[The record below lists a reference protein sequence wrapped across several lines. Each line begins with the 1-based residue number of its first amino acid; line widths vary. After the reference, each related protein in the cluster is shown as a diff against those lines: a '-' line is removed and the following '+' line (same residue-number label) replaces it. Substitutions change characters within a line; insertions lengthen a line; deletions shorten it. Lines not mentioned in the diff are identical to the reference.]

1 MRLAKRA
8 SSLSD
13 KESSQY
19 YGVVMVGTIDYW
31 CNLFT
36 EAGIGRFRESHMLRY
51 AFELFHRQERI
62 AKGAGRSAE
71 AFLEEL
77 DEAGVERILIPAFKM
92 GDPWRDMEMDQPE
105 EEILELTKRF
115 PKRIHGLVG
124 INPKRRMEGVRRL
137 EHFVKEHGFVG
148 AHLHPYGFGL
158 APNHRRYYPF
168 YAKCVELD
176 VPVVMQIGHSAEF
189 MPNELGRPLYLDDV
203 ALDFPELKIV
213 AAHTGWPWCEELIAL
228 AWKHPNVFI
237 GTSAHAPKY
246 LGTPGYGTLLQFM
259 NSRGKQKVLF
269 GTDYP
274 VLYHKEALEQ
284 VKGLGL
290 SEEAERSYLGENA
303 LRVFKLE

>member
-1 MRLAKRA
+1 
-8 SSLSD
+8 
-13 KESSQY
+13 
-19 YGVVMVGTIDYW
+19 MVGTIDYW